1 VRNDGACFGLAIAKK
16 PDEAVGSNRG
26 RGDVTVDP
34 ATEVAGET
42 ISATPHVKGTCDMS
56 SESMKLGN
64 IQQFVGK
71 ELGVSSWEQIDQ
83 QRIKAFAE
91 CTGDHQWIHVD
102 VERAKRE
109 SPYRTTVGHG
119 YLLLS
124 IIAPTSFE
132 VFVKPGGIAAVLNYG
147 IDRVRFIAPVKA
159 GSRVRNRIK
168 LLAAEDKGNGR
179 TLITTENTLE
189 IEGEAKPALIA
200 QVLTMAVG

>member
-1 VRNDGACFGLAIAKK
+1 M
-16 PDEAVGSNRG
+16 S
-26 RGDVTVDP
+26 
-34 ATEVAGET
+34 TERMT
-42 ISATPHVKGTCDMS
+42 
-56 SESMKLGN
+56 LGN

-71 ELGVSSWEQIDQ
+71 ELGVSNWEPMDQRRID
-83 QRIKAFAE
+83 AFAD
-91 CTGDHQWIHVD
+91 CTGDRQWIHVN

-109 SPYRTTVGHG
+109 SPYGTTVGHG

-124 IIAPTSFE
+124 MLAPTSFD
-132 VFVKPGGIAAVLNYG
+132 VFVKSAGITAALNYG
-147 IDRVRFIAPVKA
+147 LDRVRFIAPVKA

-200 QVLTMAVG
+200 HALTMALG

>member
-1 VRNDGACFGLAIAKK
+1 M
-16 PDEAVGSNRG
+16 
-26 RGDVTVDP
+26 T
-34 ATEVAGET
+34 
-42 ISATPHVKGTCDMS
+42 
-56 SESMKLGN
+56 LGN

-71 ELGVSSWEQIDQ
+71 ELGVSGWEQIDQ
-83 QRIKAFAE
+83 QRINAFAE
-91 CTGDHQWIHVD
+91 CTGDYQWIHVD

-109 SPYRTTVGHG
+109 SPYGTTVGHG

-124 IIAPTSFE
+124 MIAPTSFE
-132 VFVKPGGIAAVLNYG
+132 VFVKPAGIAAVLNYG

-189 IEGEAKPALIA
+189 IEGGAKPALIA
-200 QVLTMAVG
+200 QALTMAVG

>member
-26 RGDVTVDP
+26 RRDGTVDP
-34 ATEVAGET
+34 ASEVAGEA
-42 ISATPHVKGTCDMS
+42 ISATQHVKGTCDMS
-56 SESMKLGN
+56 SESMTLGN
-64 IQQFVGK
+64 IRQFLGK
-71 ELGVSSWEQIDQ
+71 ELGASSWEQIDQ
-83 QRIKAFAE
+83 QRINAFAE

-102 VERAKRE
+102 LERAKRE
-109 SPYRTTVGHG
+109 SPYGTTVAHG

-124 IIAPTSFE
+124 MIAPTSFE
-132 VFVKPGGIAAVLNYG
+132 VFVKPARIAAALNYG

-159 GSRVRNRIK
+159 GSRIRNRIK

-179 TLITTENTLE
+179 MLITTENTLE

-200 QVLTMAVG
+200 QALTMAVG

>member
-1 VRNDGACFGLAIAKK
+1 M
-16 PDEAVGSNRG
+16 
-26 RGDVTVDP
+26 T
-34 ATEVAGET
+34 
-42 ISATPHVKGTCDMS
+42 
-56 SESMKLGN
+56 LGN

-83 QRIKAFAE
+83 QRIEAFAE

-109 SPYRTTVGHG
+109 SPYGTTVGHG

-124 IIAPTSFE
+124 MIAPTSFE
-132 VFVKPGGIAAVLNYG
+132 VFVKPARIAAVLNYG

-200 QVLTMAVG
+200 QALTMAVG